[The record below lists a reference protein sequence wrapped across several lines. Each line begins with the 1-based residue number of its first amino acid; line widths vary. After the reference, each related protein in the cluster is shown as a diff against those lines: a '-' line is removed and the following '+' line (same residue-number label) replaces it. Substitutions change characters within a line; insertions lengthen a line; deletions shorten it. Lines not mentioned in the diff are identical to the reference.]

1 MRELKSLKYILGVA
15 QLIVE
20 GKLTKELLLESSDLR
35 TAEIKKSNRMC
46 DQVNRVLITGYKATE
61 LGIFSQ
67 KHPGIEIIKKAIK
80 KQLVALMDE
89 GLEWIIV
96 SGQWGV
102 EIWAAEAVLE
112 LKKEYKNLRLAVIT
126 PFLEQEEKWN
136 DSKKELYNSILIRAD
151 YVNSV
156 TKSKYDGPWQF
167 KEKDKF
173 LLRNSDGM
181 ILIYDEENE
190 GSPKYIKAQAE
201 QLALT
206 TSYIIIQINGYDL
219 QSIAEDEQQ
228 EYS

>member
-173 LLRNSDGM
+173 LLHNSDGM

>member
-1 MRELKSLKYILGVA
+1 M
-15 QLIVE
+15 
-20 GKLTKELLLESSDLR
+20 
-35 TAEIKKSNRMC
+35 
-46 DQVNRVLITGYKATE
+46 NRVLITGYKATE

-80 KQLVALMDE
+80 KQIVTLLDE

-112 LKKEYKNLRLAVIT
+112 LKKEYKSLRLAVIT

-136 DSKKELYNSILIRAD
+136 DPKKELYQSILTRAD

-167 KEKDKF
+167 KARDTF
-173 LLRNSDGM
+173 LLRNSDGL

-201 QLALT
+201 QLAFT
-206 TSYIIIQINGYDL
+206 KSYTIYQINGYDL
-219 QSIAEDEQQ
+219 QSIVEDEHQ
-228 EYS
+228 EYI

>member
-1 MRELKSLKYILGVA
+1 VLS
-15 QLIVE
+15 
-20 GKLTKELLLESSDLR
+20 
-35 TAEIKKSNRMC
+35 
-46 DQVNRVLITGYKATE
+46 VNRVLITGYKATE
-61 LGIFSQ
+61 LGIYSQ
-67 KHPGIEIIKKAIK
+67 KHPGIEIIKKAVK
-80 KQLVALMDE
+80 KQIIASLDG

-112 LKKEYKNLRLAVIT
+112 LKKVYKSLRLAVIT

-136 DSKKELYNSILIRAD
+136 DSKKELYKNILTRAD

-190 GSPKYIKAQAE
+190 GSPKYIKALAE
-201 QLALT
+201 QQALT
-206 TSYIIIQINGYDL
+206 RNYPICQINGYDL
-219 QSIAEDEQQ
+219 QSIAEEEQH
-228 EYS
+228 ENLH